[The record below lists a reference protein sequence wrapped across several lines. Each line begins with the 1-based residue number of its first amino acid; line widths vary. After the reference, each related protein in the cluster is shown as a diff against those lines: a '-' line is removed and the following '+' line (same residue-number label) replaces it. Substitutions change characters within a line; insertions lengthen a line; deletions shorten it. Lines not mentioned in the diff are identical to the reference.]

1 MTRILSTDLPFVRI
15 LDQGTSKDDWYA
27 TTFEWSRC
35 SRIVA
40 SRIWFNDE
48 ILEEDI
54 EMLAI
59 LKVTNAAKFDSISFV
74 SRDNIA
80 R

>member
-1 MTRILSTDLPFVRI
+1 MILLLPDR
-15 LDQGTSKDDWYA
+15 
-27 TTFEWSRC
+27 
-35 SRIVA
+35 
-40 SRIWFNDE
+40 RIWFNDE

-74 SRDNIA
+74 SRSHETISRVN
-80 R
+80 